1 MDGIFAPRFTTP
13 ESGLRPLLRRI
24 RSMLTARNFALA
36 TGIGF
41 ALGVVQAIGRLLYL
55 KGPFWTIALDP
66 IVPAVAQGAFL
77 LLALAVAAS
86 VQPVRAPRWLP
97 FAIAAVVA
105 TVCAGAIDWLW
116 GYIVQTLRG
125 LEFNPT
131 SLQVA
136 TYAWQETPFRLTVS
150 VFAMLAAMQA
160 ADVARRDRALRR
172 LQMEQ
177 ARVTRATYE
186 ARLTALQARVE
197 PRFLFE
203 TLSDVEGLYDRDPG
217 LGAQVMDE
225 LIVYLRAALP
235 TIDDTSSSLE
245 IELVLVRNWLDIMRV
260 RSGDH
265 LTFAVTEEAPPDA
278 RLPPMLLLP
287 LVQHACE
294 DGPDQTRG
302 VFVET
307 ARAGDRIRITVIGPA
322 CAFAPSK
329 PSAAVDAVRDRID
342 VLFGD
347 TGTLLLQP
355 VLHDRSQ
362 AILDIP
368 YERTDRRPR

>member
-1 MDGIFAPRFTTP
+1 
-13 ESGLRPLLRRI
+13 
-24 RSMLTARNFALA
+24 
-36 TGIGF
+36 
-41 ALGVVQAIGRLLYL
+41 
-55 KGPFWTIALDP
+55 
-66 IVPAVAQGAFL
+66 
-77 LLALAVAAS
+77 
-86 VQPVRAPRWLP
+86 VQPVRVPRWLP
-97 FAIAAVVA
+97 FAIAAVIA
-105 TVCAGAIDWLW
+105 TVSAAAIEWLW
-116 GYIVQTLRG
+116 GYIDLTLRG
-125 LEFNPT
+125 LPFDPT
-131 SLQVA
+131 ALDVA
-136 TYAWQETPFRLTVS
+136 TYAWQQTPYRLTIS

-177 ARVTRATYE
+177 TRVMRATYE

-203 TLSDVEGLYDRDPG
+203 TLSDVERIYEHDPG

-245 IELVLVRNWLDIMRV
+245 IELVLVRNWLDIMCV

-265 LTFAVTEEAPPDA
+265 LTFAITEEAPRDA

-294 DGPDQTRG
+294 DGADRTRG

-307 ARAGDRIRITVIGPA
+307 ARAGARIRITVIGPA
-322 CAFAPSK
+322 SAFAPSK
-329 PSAAVDAVRDRID
+329 PSAAVDAVRDRVD
-342 VLFGD
+342 TLYGD
-347 TGTLLLQP
+347 TGSLVLQP